1 MTRALGGLLAAATL
15 LASGCG
21 GAELPGGDEP
31 SPERAGAPAE
41 TVERT
46 TRVEVVRER
55 GTRTAGFD
63 PQRLYQRVGPGVV
76 TVFTLFEAGEEREEG
91 EEEPDGGSGLGS
103 GFVVDGG
110 AGDEILT
117 NAHVVTSGEG
127 EDLEEAE
134 EVYVKFGDGNQVEAE
149 IVGADPN
156 ADVALLRLK
165 SADGLRLR
173 PIALGNTT
181 DVRVGE
187 PVAAIGSPFGEERSL
202 SVGVVSALDRTIDSL
217 TGFKISDAI
226 QTDAAIN
233 RGNSGGPLVDRRGQ
247 VIGINS
253 QIRSESGGGEG
264 VGFAVSADTIRRSL
278 EQLREDGEVEYAYL
292 GVSTQ
297 DLWPQAAQRFDVG
310 VERGA
315 WVQEVVEDGPAD
327 DAGIEAGGEEE
338 RFQATRVRTGG
349 DVIVAIG
356 DEQVRDGDDVA
367 RILAAYRPDEEVALT
382 VVRDGERR
390 TITVTL
396 EPRPAE
402 TEPTP

>member
-1 MTRALGGLLAAATL
+1 MSRATAAALAAAAL

-21 GAELPGGDEP
+21 GAELPGGDGEG
-31 SPERAGAPAE
+31 SARVE

-55 GTRTAGFD
+55 GTRTGGFD
-63 PQRLYQRVGPGVV
+63 PQRVYERVGPGVV
-76 TVFTLFEAGEEREEG
+76 TVFTLFEADDARDDDEDPEG
-91 EEEPDGGSGLGS
+91 GGGLGS
-103 GFVVDGG
+103 GFVVEGG

-127 EDLEEAE
+127 EDLKEAE
-134 EVYVKFGDGNQVEAE
+134 KVYVKFGDGNQVEAE

-156 ADVALLRLK
+156 ADVALLRLE
-165 SADGLRLR
+165 SAAGLRLR
-173 PIALGNTT
+173 PVPLGRNAA
-181 DVRVGE
+181 VRVGE

-202 SVGVVSALDRTIDSL
+202 SIGVVSALDRTIDSL

-233 RGNSGGPLVDRRGQ
+233 RGNSGGPLVDRRGR

-297 DLWPQAAQRFDVG
+297 DLWPQAAQRFEVG

-327 DAGIEAGGEEE
+327 AAGIEAGDDEK
-338 RFQATRVRTGG
+338 RFQAQRVRAGG
-349 DVIVAIG
+349 DVIVAIDG
-356 DEQVRDGDDVA
+356 REVRDGDDLA
-367 RILAAYRPDEEVALT
+367 RILADYRPGAQVTLT
-382 VVRDGERR
+382 VVRDGVRQ
-390 TITVTL
+390 TVSVTL

-402 TEPTP
+402 TAPRP

>member
-1 MTRALGGLLAAATL
+1 MRRAASGALAAAALLAA
-15 LASGCG
+15 GCG
-21 GAELPGGDEP
+21 GAELPGGDGGGDGG
-31 SPERAGAPAE
+31 GAAE

-55 GTRTAGFD
+55 GARTAGFD
-63 PQRLYQRVGPGVV
+63 PQRVYERVGPGVV
-76 TVFTLFEAGEEREEG
+76 TVFTLFEAGEAREEG

-103 GFVVDGG
+103 GFVVEGG

-173 PIALGNTT
+173 PIALGSTT
-181 DVRVGE
+181 AVRVGE

-202 SVGVVSALDRTIDSL
+202 SIGVVSALDRTIDSL

-233 RGNSGGPLVDRRGQ
+233 RGNSGGPLVDRRGR
-247 VIGINS
+247 VIGITS

-297 DLWPQAAQRFDVG
+297 DLWPQAAERFDVG

-315 WVQEVVEDGPAD
+315 WVQEVVKDGPAD
-327 DAGIEAGGEEE
+327 DAGFEAGDEEE
-338 RFQATRVRTGG
+338 RFQAQRVRTGG

-356 DEQVRDGDDVA
+356 DRTVRDGDDVA
-367 RILAAYRPDEEVALT
+367 RILAAYRPDEQVPIT
-382 VVRDGERR
+382 IVRDGARR
-390 TITVTL
+390 TLTVTL

-402 TEPTP
+402 TDPVP